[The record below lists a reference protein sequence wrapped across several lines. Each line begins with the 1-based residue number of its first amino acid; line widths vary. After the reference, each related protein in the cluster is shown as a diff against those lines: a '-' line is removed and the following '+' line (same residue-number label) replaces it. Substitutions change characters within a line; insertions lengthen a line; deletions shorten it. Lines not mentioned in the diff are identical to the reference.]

1 MPTCSSGLR
10 SLTAIVG
17 LLCVFCWS
25 ARGNDQAATGKEQ
38 VEETIE
44 ASGERLFRDREWQID
59 VFGLG
64 AFYNSAEG
72 NFVGSLNGTGSNSRQ
87 FSGRPGWGFGAGA
100 SYFFQRFVGIGVEQD
115 VFGRTDGG
123 FRRGDFG
130 YVRWAT
136 IGNLFIRY
144 PIEAWRLAPYAMLGG
159 GAMYGNTP
167 NATIKLGRGRTTN
180 YKLSGQ
186 GFGHVGGGLDYRL
199 TKNAGVFSDLRYVFS
214 GVDGLPDSQML
225 WRFGVRFAF

>member
-1 MPTCSSGLR
+1 MCAQASER
-10 SLTAIVG
+10 STEGKAYKGTILTDRN
-17 LLCVFCWS
+17 S
-25 ARGNDQAATGKEQ
+25 Q
-38 VEETIE
+38 
-44 ASGERLFRDREWQID
+44 LFGDREWQID

-64 AFYNSAEG
+64 AFYKSAEG

-87 FSGRPGWGFGAGA
+87 FSGRPGWGLGLGA
-100 SYFFQRFVGIGVEQD
+100 SYFFQRYLGVGVEQD

-130 YVRWAT
+130 YIRWAT
-136 IGNLFIRY
+136 IGNVFMRY
-144 PIEAWRLAPYAMLGG
+144 PIEAWHIAPYAMVGG
-159 GAMYGNTP
+159 GAFYGNTP
-167 NATIKLGRGRTTN
+167 NDTINLGRGRTAN

-186 GFGHVGGGLDYRL
+186 GFGHLGGGLDFRI
-199 TKNAGVFSDLRYVFS
+199 TRNTGVFSDLRYVFS